1 MVPYKAGASH
11 TGCCAHAQSRPE
23 PIFIYTLRIAHA
35 DLWSGLAQVSCFAV
49 PVSLHQTNNP
59 RSVCL
64 FLDMLRIW
72 ARGQGWSELVK
83 TQNVTFTSM
92 LRKHT
97 WGGQSE
103 WEGDRWKVSGWIR
116 VLVVILG
123 DMFVIWLW
131 VVTGQWGVGM
141 PCVTVCWK
149 QLSELPQW
157 RLGVAIFW

>member
-83 TQNVTFTSM
+83 THRTS
-92 LRKHT
+92 RSPACYENTHGEGKVNEKVI
-97 WGGQSE
+97 GG
-103 WEGDRWKVSGWIR
+103 RWADEL